1 MATRS
6 GIAASTK
13 HPQTVRYPS
22 QHVNSSCVAW
32 SGYLVLYAP
41 LAPYLC
47 GGAALGAVGW
57 SWRKR
62 AWWWPRSDLASAF
75 DDIPIETGAAG
86 VITIPETWIGSQLE
100 HHSMRNCG
108 SSNSLTRP
116 ATLSCAPP
124 KRWHLHHEWDLHRRT
139 LSHGR
144 CALQLPPLAWRAP
157 PLACW
162 RADHHCHLFDGF
174 LSAHHIHCA
183 ICSYQWLAF

>member
-22 QHVNSSCVAW
+22 RQQ
-32 SGYLVLYAP
+32 L
-41 LAPYLC
+41 LC
-47 GGAALGAVGW
+47 GLIRLPRTVCPACSLPM
-57 SWRKR
+57 WRCSSR
-62 AWWWPRSDLASAF
+62 RGGVVLAEEGLMMASFRSRQRLRRHSNR
-75 DDIPIETGAAG
+75 TGAAG

-157 PLACW
+157 PLAC
-162 RADHHCHLFDGF
+162 
-174 LSAHHIHCA
+174 
-183 ICSYQWLAF
+183 